1 MIAHVVANVREA
13 DRLEF
18 EAIRGVDV
26 EQELRNA
33 LEQSEE
39 AFVLVSRGEPVVIFG
54 CIRYDDRIG
63 VPWMISTHA
72 VARHRAAFLHECR
85 DQIGRMR
92 QRYAA
97 LINYTDARYE
107 QALRWMQ
114 WLGFDMLDAVEYGVN
129 GELFHPFTMRGELW
143 AQH

>member
-1 MIAHVVANVREA
+1 
-13 DRLEF
+13 
-18 EAIRGVDV
+18 VDV
-26 EQELRNA
+26 ELELRNA

-72 VARHRAAFLHECR
+72 VTRHRAAFLQECR

-114 WLGFDMLDAVEYGVN
+114 W
-129 GELFHPFTMRGELW
+129 
-143 AQH
+143 